1 MSSESK
7 QQQQQDGTSTA
18 SIMSR
23 RLNHVTE
30 AGNEAEADTD
40 TETGQMNSSTQL
52 KNCGGNG
59 FIDELAPL
67 LNRFVIRVPR
77 DCDTIELALNRA
89 AKGDIHTIFLSKGVH
104 YLSCISGQNLNC
116 LPYLN
121 LDIPIT
127 IRGENKIQTIIE
139 GGGFMISKG
148 DQKSTQDKVIVQNL
162 TMRNGNQAAINNIGG
177 MPCVLE
183 HVLITGFKW
192 RGINIAN
199 GASASLISTCVMNCI
214 HSGVVASKGSEITI
228 SGKSTQIIKNGT
240 VKNPRHYGVR
250 ASGSTSSIHFIRP
263 LTKDIACKH
272 NKGLKGNYGGH
283 GTIDVIGRGFKNIQT
298 LQSHSGKF
306 KSSGLLQTSKWT
318 CCGDIFKKS
327 KWCGV
332 LSVPECC
339 KTIEQAVDLVKNFRI
354 GSFRLI
360 HTIVLGIGIHV
371 IKKDYITIDQPLKI
385 VGMDEIDTVVTG
397 GGFQI
402 RGDKN
407 VTLPSMVV
415 ELKHFTVKKS
425 KNIGICNVGG
435 LPLLMKDVRL
445 IGCGGHGV
453 AIRESKAQF
462 IDVQVTKCAM
472 MGITISNGANL
483 TLSGEETLIA
493 GNCTTSMARHYGLH
507 AAGAASIVRVLDSL
521 VLENVVKNNGGGGN
535 FGSQSGG
542 VVGVGVV
549 SRNSIVVAENEVD
562 VVVEI
567 VEEVQQCRLKRGS
580 SVWTDK

>member
-1 MSSESK
+1 MKGIVFPKKKMLSSVFGKSK
-7 QQQQQDGTSTA
+7 KPTFLTERSLTLDVYFQRVAQLDAIEPILGLQSFLA
-18 SIMSR
+18 RER
-23 RLNHVTE
+23 RKIL
-30 AGNEAEADTD
+30 EAE
-40 TETGQMNSSTQL
+40 TEKIPKKIIGS
-52 KNCGGNG
+52 G
-59 FIDELAPL
+59 FE
-67 LNRFVIRVPR
+67 
-77 DCDTIELALNRA
+77 
-89 AKGDIHTIFLSKGVH
+89 
-104 YLSCISGQNLNC
+104 
-116 LPYLN
+116 
-121 LDIPIT
+121 
-127 IRGENKIQTIIE
+127 
-139 GGGFMISKG
+139 
-148 DQKSTQDKVIVQNL
+148 
-162 TMRNGNQAAINNIGG
+162 
-177 MPCVLE
+177 
-183 HVLITGFKW
+183 
-192 RGINIAN
+192 
-199 GASASLISTCVMNCI
+199 
-214 HSGVVASKGSEITI
+214 
-228 SGKSTQIIKNGT
+228 
-240 VKNPRHYGVR
+240 
-250 ASGSTSSIHFIRP
+250 
-263 LTKDIACKH
+263 
-272 NKGLKGNYGGH
+272 
-283 GTIDVIGRGFKNIQT
+283 NIQA

-306 KSSGLLQTSKWT
+306 TSIDSLQTSRWT
-318 CCGDIFKKS
+318 CCGNIFKNS

-339 KTIEQAVDLVKNFRI
+339 ETIEQAVDIVKNST
-354 GSFRLI
+354 GYVI

-425 KNIGICNVGG
+425 PNIGICNFGG

-445 IGCGGHGV
+445 IECGGHGI
-453 AIRESKAQF
+453 AIRESKAHLK
-462 IDVQVTKCAM
+462 DVQVTKCAM

-562 VVVEI
+562 VVVEV
-567 VEEVQQCRLKRGS
+567 VEKETKVHIKTKDKEKEPSVTVEKLPPTPRPPPPTYPHPKEVHTRGS
-580 SVWTDK
+580 SGWADKRDEDGGGGDQ